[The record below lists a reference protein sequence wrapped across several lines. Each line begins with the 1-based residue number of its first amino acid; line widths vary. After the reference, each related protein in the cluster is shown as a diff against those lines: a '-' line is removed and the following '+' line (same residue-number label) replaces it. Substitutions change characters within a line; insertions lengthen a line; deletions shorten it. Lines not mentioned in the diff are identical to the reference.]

1 MLKNVVL
8 AGGARTA
15 IRRFPGF
22 AGNRSGPATRWHRHQ
37 GGAGAGKVAPDAGQR
52 SDRRQR
58 PSRRP
63 GPERGPA
70 SGDRRRPPAGRRRH
84 HGQQGVRLKPQGGDA
99 GCASHPMRRRRG
111 RRRRR
116 HGKHVPSAVPPAE
129 GAGRLSDGQR
139 RDHRLDDPRRAVGR
153 VQQSAHGDLWRPLRG
168 KIPDFPPASRTILPW
183 PAIPGRSS
191 RSSPAPL
198 PGRLCRW
205 KSPGRRGR
213 RVVALD
219 EEPQRFNEEKL
230 RSLGPAFGKEGT
242 VTAGNASSIS
252 DGAAAIVVAA
262 AEKAEK
268 LGVTPQAR
276 ILGYSTHSQ
285 EPEWFTTAP
294 IGAIAKLMARL
305 GWQTAD
311 VDLFEINE
319 AFSVVPMAAMKE
331 LNIPH
336 AKINVL
342 GGAVALGHPI
352 GASGARVL
360 VTLLNALGIAQRPQ
374 GHRFAVHRR
383 RRGRGAGR
391 RTHLSPCPEMVPSP
405 SGRGLG

>member
-1 MLKNVVL
+1 M
-8 AGGARTA
+8 
-15 IRRFPGF
+15 
-22 AGNRSGPATRWHRHQ
+22 
-37 GGAGAGKVAPDAGQR
+37 
-52 SDRRQR
+52 
-58 PSRRP
+58 
-63 GPERGPA
+63 
-70 SGDRRRPPAGRRRH
+70 
-84 HGQQGVRLKPQGGDA
+84 
-99 GCASHPMRRRRG
+99 
-111 RRRRR
+111 
-116 HGKHVPSAVPPAE
+116 
-129 GAGRLSDGQR
+129 
-139 RDHRLDDPRRAVGR
+139 
-153 VQQSAHGDLWRPLRG
+153 
-168 KIPDFPPASRTILPW
+168 PW
-183 PAIPGRSS
+183 PAIPGRSQS
-191 RSSPAPL
+191 QRDGAFAREIVPVEIA
-198 PGRLCRW
+198 G
-205 KSPGRRGR
+205 KKGKT
-213 RVVALD
+213 VVALD

-319 AFSVVPMAAMKE
+319 AFSVVPLVAMKE

-360 VTLLNALGIAQRPQ
+360 VTLLNALALHNGKRGIASLCI
-374 GHRFAVHRR
+374 GGGEAVALAVER
-383 RRGRGAGR
+383 
-391 RTHLSPCPEMVPSP
+391 V
-405 SGRGLG
+405 